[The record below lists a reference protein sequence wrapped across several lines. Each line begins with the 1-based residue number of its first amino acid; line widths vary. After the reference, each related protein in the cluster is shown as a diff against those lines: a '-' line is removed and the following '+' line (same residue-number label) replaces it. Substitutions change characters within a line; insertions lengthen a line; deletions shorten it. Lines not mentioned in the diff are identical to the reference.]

1 MLGSQGLRA
10 SPCKRDALPTELTAL
25 RAETRHLCGFA
36 GCVNRHGNGTERKQV
51 AGRGTESPGIV
62 PKRKPFPF
70 EQASPDD
77 FAQCRRLLRHAP
89 DAKYTY
95 FMRDRVSGLI
105 KIGMAL
111 DPSERQ
117 ARLSSSG
124 ARDMEIML
132 TLRDGNLE
140 GCYHQHFADLCVG
153 GEWFE
158 PHDDILAE
166 IERLQHQTQ

>member
-1 MLGSQGLRA
+1 MSNRPVLDRG
-10 SPCKRDALPTELTAL
+10 RD
-25 RAETRHLCGFA
+25 
-36 GCVNRHGNGTERKQV
+36 
-51 AGRGTESPGIV
+51 
-62 PKRKPFPF
+62 PFPYV
-70 EQASPDD
+70 QADPDT
-77 FAQCRRLLRHAP
+77 FKRCRRMMRNAP

-95 FMRDRVSGLI
+95 FMRDRVSGFI

-111 DPSERQ
+111 NPHERR

-124 ARDMEIML
+124 RRDMEILL

-158 PHDDILAE
+158 PHPDILAE
-166 IERLQHQTQ
+166 IERLSAGCEVQP